1 MENLIDEKA
10 LYDSDPYTEVM
21 TEYTEEEQRIL
32 AYLTDSVTRGEQYVR
47 SRTIADAIN
56 LTAKQVGS
64 RLPRLAEK
72 SDEVEIEKWGRARS
86 TTWRVTR
93 GKPQ

>member
-1 MENLIDEKA
+1 M
-10 LYDSDPYTEVM
+10 SDLS
-21 TEYTEEEQRIL
+21 EEERRIVS
-32 AYLTDSVTRGEQYVR
+32 YLRESVSRGERYFR
-47 SRTIADAIN
+47 AKNIADAID

-86 TTWRVTR
+86 TTWRVTMS
-93 GKPQ
+93 